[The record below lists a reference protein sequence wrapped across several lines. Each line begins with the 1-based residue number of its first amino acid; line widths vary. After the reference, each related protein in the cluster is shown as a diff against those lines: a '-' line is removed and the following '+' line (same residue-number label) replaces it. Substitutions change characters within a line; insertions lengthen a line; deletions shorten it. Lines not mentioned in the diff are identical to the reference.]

1 MPGVNSQWHGDHIK
15 QFKHS
20 DVAVAVSTKT
30 GLLTPIVFKA
40 EQLGL
45 SQIAAKTKEV
55 AEKARNGHLLPA
67 EYQVQTNSYTYFF
80 FLYFYFK
87 SHLRF
92 CKLLGRYLHY
102 FQLGYVRCEQLLC
115 YH

>member
-80 FLYFYFK
+80 FLKF
-87 SHLRF
+87 
-92 CKLLGRYLHY
+92 LLQISFAFL
-102 FQLGYVRCEQLLC
+102 
-115 YH
+115 

>member
-15 QFKHS
+15 QFKNS

-67 EYQVQTNSYTYFF
+67 EYQV
-80 FLYFYFK
+80 
-87 SHLRF
+87 
-92 CKLLGRYLHY
+92 
-102 FQLGYVRCEQLLC
+102 
-115 YH
+115 